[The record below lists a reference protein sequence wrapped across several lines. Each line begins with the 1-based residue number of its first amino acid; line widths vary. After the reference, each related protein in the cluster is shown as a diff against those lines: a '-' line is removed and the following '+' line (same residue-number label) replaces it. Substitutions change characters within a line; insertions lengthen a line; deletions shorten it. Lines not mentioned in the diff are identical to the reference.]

1 MKTIKRIALTLLVIA
16 TLFTFTSCIDI
27 FQNITLTPDNN
38 IDMTVRF
45 TVSKMLF
52 ELGESDEPIE
62 DVFAEEFMSAD
73 LAQTLFGETETR
85 HVSYKTVNT
94 EFDYGANIQISYPKE
109 LEVSQEDVL
118 FPRVL
123 PHRIE
128 IKPFIGDSEEMEQD
142 PYAMMFFSSMKY
154 RLQLSKNL
162 LKTIEKAT
170 LVFKNGESYVLD
182 PIDLAE
188 SFLFEVPLVLLMSG
202 EDPTLIFE
210 Y

>member
-1 MKTIKRIALTLLVIA
+1 
-16 TLFTFTSCIDI
+16 
-27 FQNITLTPDNN
+27 
-38 IDMTVRF
+38 
-45 TVSKMLF
+45 
-52 ELGESDEPIE
+52 
-62 DVFAEEFMSAD
+62 
-73 LAQTLFGETETR
+73 
-85 HVSYKTVNT
+85 
-94 EFDYGANIQISYPKE
+94 
-109 LEVSQEDVL
+109 